1 MGDENLLPEERLFK
15 AIQQEK
21 KASRPAEKAPGV
33 AKGGPMQR
41 TLGLGI
47 GSSFLKVVQERLFG
61 KGTKRDGEETKK
73 SFAFPA
79 QWQDIDS
86 IKTFL
91 LTGVNLTVVNRGL
104 VLVLAALAAFM
115 FYYLMNNRLTMV
127 GLMSSI
133 AQVKLD
139 DVSPQAI
146 EAFQP
151 VDYYLNQVRTRDV
164 FNPFTV
170 KVEKPVIVE
179 EAPPPPPPPPP
190 KPKLNDMAKGLKVV
204 GIALGTMPKAMVKD
218 DLKQEVYF
226 LKEGDVIGTTGIA
239 IKSISKDKVII
250 HFGEEE
256 MEL

>member
-21 KASRPAEKAPGV
+21 KASRPAGKASGV
-33 AKGGPMQR
+33 DKGGPMRR

-47 GSSFLKVVQERLFG
+47 KQALGKIIPQKISA
-61 KGTKRDGEETKK
+61 KGTEKDGEETKK
-73 SFAFPA
+73 SFAFPI
-79 QWQDIDS
+79 QWQDIDF

-91 LTGVNLTVVNRGL
+91 LTGVNLTAVNRGMAFI
-104 VLVLAALAAFM
+104 LAALVAFM
-115 FYYLMNNRLTMV
+115 VYYFVNNRLTME

-133 AQVKLD
+133 AQVKFGATL
-139 DVSPQAI
+139 PQAI

-151 VDYYLNQVRTRDV
+151 LDYYLNQVRTRDV
-164 FNPFTV
+164 FNPATMRA
-170 KVEKPVIVE
+170 EKPVTVE
-179 EAPPPPPPPPP
+179 EASPPPPPPPP

-204 GIALGTMPKAMVKD
+204 GIASGAVPKAMVKD

-226 LKEGDVIGTTGIA
+226 LKEGDVIGSTGIA

-250 HFGEEE
+250 RFGEEE